1 MRSAVRILVTLIV
14 LAAIG
19 GGAWYAWRFSQQRSA
34 QPSIDILATA
44 PAPCPDDPNDLAGI
58 EGWAPG
64 AGQAE
69 KTGQTGAGNIGT
81 FGGGLAGDTS
91 TPTPGP
97 AAKKCTGISTQLDRY
112 FARIAATGEAI
123 PSTEYDAGARAGA
136 LDANAE
142 TIFAFVRDNV
152 ATEAYPGAMR
162 GANGTLAAHGGS
174 PPDKALLLAALLSAK
189 QIPVRFVH
197 GPLSASESEAVIR
210 TVLASRVKPATG
222 DPETLKKLS
231 LDAAQV
237 TAAGNEQRERVKAL
251 ADEGIARAAAATDA
265 LLASATVQLAASD
278 AAVRAAW
285 TAAVSDHWWVQA
297 QQNGTW
303 TDLDPTLADAK
314 SGTHLATATG
324 DPADALPDALRTTVA
339 IRLIGTFVDN
349 GAASDKTLLDAS
361 ATSADL
367 ALSSFSVVI
376 GDHSKGA
383 QALTEA
389 RNFTPSLTL
398 AGREVSSDAFA
409 PDGPSR
415 LTVLRLQIVTQIP
428 GAAPRTAERVLVDRR
443 AGGGATAIDSA
454 WTPERTALALTSTFM
469 GLVVSGELSRDF
481 TAKHDAQSIKLARAF
496 EAYTAAGGNGRQLP
510 PPGIAEAYPY
520 EVMHYFLYDSIAR
533 MRLEDGS
540 NGAVRFFFDR
550 PQIAMVHRGFTQH
563 RKQRTGILEFD
574 IVENGMAAAGT
585 GGATA
590 VRANALRGYLDTS
603 IERHVLGVE
612 PAGNT
617 IALFD
622 AAARNGLKPRTV
634 ALGTTTRIEP
644 GGPVTIE
651 GRTISGWWELDPHT
665 GNLVGR
671 MAGGAGQAMVEYA
684 IDRINDWSSLVG
696 IMQFYGDFFR
706 CIAMGVESPLSGGA
720 NPQAQFNNC
729 ALGAICALAE
739 STLMGEAF
747 SRCTSC
753 TNIDA
758 LIYNFLDYGTYGK
771 SASPGSFG
779 YVCGKLFP
787 SPFS

>member
-1 MRSAVRILVTLIV
+1 MRRVLRILVSLIV

-19 GGAWYAWRFSQQRSA
+19 AGAWFGWNLYQQRTA
-34 QPSIDILATA
+34 RPSVDLLATA

-64 AGQAE
+64 AGQAQ
-69 KTGQTGAGNIGT
+69 KIGQGGAANIGT

-97 AAKKCTGISTQLDRY
+97 AAKKCTGISAQLDRY

-123 PSTEYDAGARAGA
+123 PSTDYDAAARAA
-136 LDANAE
+136 TFDANAE
-142 TIFAFVRDNV
+142 TLFAFVRDRI
-152 ATEAYPGAMR
+152 ATEAYAGAMR
-162 GANGTLAAHGGS
+162 GANGTLASHGGS
-174 PPDKALLLAALLSAK
+174 PADKALLLAALLAAK

-197 GPLSASESEAVIR
+197 GTLSVGESDAVIR
-210 TVLASRVKPATG
+210 TVLASQVKPVNG
-222 DPETLKKLS
+222 DPETPKKLN

-237 TAAGNEQRERVKAL
+237 AAAGNEQRERIKAL
-251 ADEGIARAAAATDA
+251 ADEGIARARTATDA
-265 LLASATVQLAASD
+265 LLASTTVQLAPSD

-285 TAAVSDHWWVQA
+285 TTALSDHWWVQA
-297 QQNGTW
+297 QQNGSW

-314 SGTHLATATG
+314 AGAHLATATG
-324 DPADALPDALRTTVA
+324 DPVDALPDALRTTIA
-339 IRLIGTFVDN
+339 IRLIGTFLDN
-349 GAASDKTLLDAS
+349 GAASEKTLLAAS
-361 ATSADL
+361 ATSAEL
-367 ALSSFSVVI
+367 ALSSFSLVI

-389 RNFTPSLTL
+389 RDFTPSLTL
-398 AGREVSSDAFA
+398 AGHESSGDAFA

-415 LTVLRLQIVTQIP
+415 LAVLRLQIVTQLP
-428 GAAPRTAERVLVDRR
+428 GAPPRTAERVLVDRR
-443 AGGGATAIDSA
+443 PAGGAPAIDPA

-469 GLVVSGELSRDF
+469 GLVVPGELNRDF
-481 TAKHDAQSIKLARAF
+481 TAKQDAQSIKLARAF
-496 EAYTAAGGNGRQLP
+496 AAYNAAGGNGRQLP
-510 PPGIAEAYPY
+510 PPGIAEPYPY

-533 MRLEDGS
+533 MRLEDQS
-540 NGAVRFFFDR
+540 NGGLRFFFDR

-563 RKQRTGILEFD
+563 GKTRIGILEFD

-585 GGATA
+585 AAATA
-590 VRANALRGYLDTS
+590 VRANAVRGYLDTS

-612 PAGNT
+612 PTGNT

-622 AAARNGLKPRTV
+622 AAARGGLKPRTV
-634 ALGTTTRIEP
+634 AQGTTTRIEP
-644 GGPVTIE
+644 GGTVSLG
-651 GRTISGWWELDPHT
+651 GRAVSGWWELEPQT

-684 IDRINDWSSLVG
+684 IDRINDWASLVT

-706 CIAMGVESPLSGGA
+706 CIAMGVEAPLSGSQ
-720 NPQAQFNNC
+720 NPQADFNNC
-729 ALGAICALAE
+729 ALGALCNLAE
-739 STLMGEAF
+739 STIVGEGF
-747 SRCTSC
+747 SRCDVC
-753 TNIDA
+753 TNIDM

-771 SASPGSFG
+771 SSSPGSFG

-787 SPFS
+787 SPF

>member
-1 MRSAVRILVTLIV
+1 MRGALRILVTLIV

-19 GGAWYAWRFSQQRSA
+19 TGAWFGWTMYQQRTARHSV
-34 QPSIDILATA
+34 DLLATA

-69 KTGQTGAGNIGT
+69 KIGQTGAGSIGT
-81 FGGGLAGDTS
+81 FGGGVAGDTS
-91 TPTPGP
+91 TPAP
-97 AAKKCTGISTQLDRY
+97 AAGAKRCTGISPQLDRY

-123 PSTEYDAGARAGA
+123 PATDYDAAARAGA

-142 TIFAFVRDNV
+142 MIFAFVRDNV
-152 ATEAYPGAMR
+152 ATEAYPGVMR

-174 PPDKALLLAALLSAK
+174 PADKALLLAALLSAK
-189 QIPVRFVH
+189 EIPVRFVH
-197 GPLSASESEAVIR
+197 GPLSATESDAVIR
-210 TVLASRVKPATG
+210 TVLGSHVKPVYG
-222 DPETLKKLS
+222 DPETAKKLN

-237 TAAGNEQRERVKAL
+237 AAAGSEQRERVKTL
-251 ADEGIARAAAATDA
+251 ADEGIARARTATDA
-265 LLASATVQLAASD
+265 LLSSTTVRLAGSD

-285 TAAVSDHWWVQA
+285 TAALSDHWWVQA
-297 QQNGTW
+297 QRNGAW

-314 SGTHLATATG
+314 PGTHLATATG
-324 DPADALPDALRTTVA
+324 DPADALPDALRTTIA
-339 IRLIGTFVDN
+339 IRLVGTFLDN
-349 GAASDKTLLDAS
+349 GAASDKTLLEGT

-367 ALSSFSVVI
+367 ALSSFSLVI

-389 RNFTPSLTL
+389 RDFTPSLTL
-398 AGREVSSDAFA
+398 GGHEASGDAFA
-409 PDGPSR
+409 PDGASR
-415 LTVLRLQIVTQIP
+415 LAVLRLQIVTQIP
-428 GAAPRTAERVLVDRR
+428 GAAPRAAERVLVDRR
-443 AGGGATAIDSA
+443 AAGGATAIDPA

-469 GLVVSGELSRDF
+469 GLVVAGELSRDF
-481 TAKHDAQSIKLARAF
+481 TAKHDAQSVKLARAF
-496 EAYTAAGGNGRQLP
+496 AAYTAAGGNGRQLP

-533 MRLEDGS
+533 MRLEDQS
-540 NGAVRFFFDR
+540 NGALRFFFDR
-550 PQIAMVHRGFTQH
+550 PQIAMVHRGFTQ
-563 RKQRTGILEFD
+563 RGKQRTGILEFD
-574 IVENGMAAAGT
+574 IIENGMAAAGT
-585 GGATA
+585 GAASAVHANA
-590 VRANALRGYLDTS
+590 VRGYADTS

-612 PAGNT
+612 PTGNT

-634 ALGTTTRIEP
+634 AQGTTTRIEP
-644 GGPVTIE
+644 GGPVSID
-651 GRTISGWWELDPHT
+651 GRTISGWWELDPQT

-787 SPFS
+787 SPF